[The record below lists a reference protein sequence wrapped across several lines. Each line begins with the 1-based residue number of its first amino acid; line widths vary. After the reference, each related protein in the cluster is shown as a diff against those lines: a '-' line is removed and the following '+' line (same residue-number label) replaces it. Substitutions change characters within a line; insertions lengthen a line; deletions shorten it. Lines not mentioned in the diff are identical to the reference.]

1 MKKADITPI
10 FKKGDRLLKTNYRP
24 VSILATLAK
33 VYEKLLYPQIYDYFD
48 RIFSK
53 YLGGFRKGHSTQH
66 CLLIMLEKLRGAL
79 DKGLV
84 TGILLTDLSKAF
96 DSISHELLAAKLYA
110 YRFSNNSVKLI
121 YDYLSGRTQRTKV
134 NNSFSKL
141 LEIMFGVPQGSIL
154 GVILFNI
161 YIDDLFFSAEFQIAN
176 FADDCSP
183 FDFGATTEDVIKKLE
198 EQSELLIEWYRCNY
212 LKPNPDKWHLIL
224 SKKGSSDFINI
235 DGQKIFNSENEKV
248 LGIYFDNKLN
258 FEHHIGKLCKKAS
271 QKLHALGRV
280 SSFMSFHEKK
290 TIMNAFINS
299 QFGYCPLIWMCHS
312 RLANK
317 QINKIHERALRIVF
331 IDNDSNFEDLLKKS
345 NSVSIHHRNLQ
356 HIAIEIYKALN
367 GLSTTLMSELFKIKI
382 RKYDFRSGNTIVS
395 NNPHTT
401 KYGLNTISY
410 LAPKI
415 LEKVPYDTKSSES
428 LNLFKN
434 KIKSWIPIK
443 CPCGL
448 CRPYVHNVGFI

>member
-1 MKKADITPI
+1 MLSCITPI

-48 RIFSK
+48 CIFSK

-96 DSISHELLAAKLYA
+96 DRIPHELLAAKLYA
-110 YRFSNNSVKLI
+110 YGFKKKKKNSVKLI
-121 YDYLSGRTQRTKV
+121 YDYLSGRTQMTKV
-134 NNSFSKL
+134 NNSFSKW

-161 YIDDLFFSAEFQIAN
+161 YINDLFFSAEFQMAN

-183 FDFGATTEDVIKKLE
+183 FDFGATKDVIKKLE
-198 EQSELLIEWYRCNY
+198 EQPELLIEWYWCNY
-212 LKPNPDKWHLIL
+212 PNPDKWHLIL

-258 FEHHIGKLCKKAS
+258 FEHHIGKITCPRESVVFYELPSEKDY
-271 QKLHALGRV
+271 
-280 SSFMSFHEKK
+280 HE
-290 TIMNAFINS
+290 
-299 QFGYCPLIWMCHS
+299 C
-312 RLANK
+312 
-317 QINKIHERALRIVF
+317 IH
-331 IDNDSNFEDLLKKS
+331 
-345 NSVSIHHRNLQ
+345 
-356 HIAIEIYKALN
+356 
-367 GLSTTLMSELFKIKI
+367 
-382 RKYDFRSGNTIVS
+382 
-395 NNPHTT
+395 
-401 KYGLNTISY
+401 
-410 LAPKI
+410 
-415 LEKVPYDTKSSES
+415 
-428 LNLFKN
+428 
-434 KIKSWIPIK
+434 
-443 CPCGL
+443 
-448 CRPYVHNVGFI
+448 

>member
-1 MKKADITPI
+1 M
-10 FKKGDRLLKTNYRP
+10 
-24 VSILATLAK
+24 
-33 VYEKLLYPQIYDYFD
+33 
-48 RIFSK
+48 
-53 YLGGFRKGHSTQH
+53 
-66 CLLIMLEKLRGAL
+66 
-79 DKGLV
+79 
-84 TGILLTDLSKAF
+84 LTDLSKAF
-96 DSISHELLAAKLYA
+96 DSISHELLVAKLYA
-110 YRFSNNSVKLI
+110 YGFSKNSVKLI

-134 NNSFSKL
+134 NNSFSKW

-161 YIDDLFFSAEFQIAN
+161 YINDLFFSAEFQIAN

-212 LKPNPDKWHLIL
+212 LKPNPDKWH
-224 SKKGSSDFINI
+224 KGSSDFINI

-280 SSFMSFHEKK
+280 SSFMSCHQKK

-331 IDNDSNFEDLLKKS
+331 NDNDSNFEDLL
-345 NSVSIHHRNLQ
+345 
-356 HIAIEIYKALN
+356 
-367 GLSTTLMSELFKIKI
+367 
-382 RKYDFRSGNTIVS
+382 
-395 NNPHTT
+395 
-401 KYGLNTISY
+401 
-410 LAPKI
+410 
-415 LEKVPYDTKSSES
+415 
-428 LNLFKN
+428 
-434 KIKSWIPIK
+434 
-443 CPCGL
+443 
-448 CRPYVHNVGFI
+448 